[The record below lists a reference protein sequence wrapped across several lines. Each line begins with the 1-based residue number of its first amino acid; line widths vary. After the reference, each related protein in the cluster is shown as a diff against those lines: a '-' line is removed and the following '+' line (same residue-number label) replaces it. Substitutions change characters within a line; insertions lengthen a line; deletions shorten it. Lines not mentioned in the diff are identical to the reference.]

1 MDQKYNTM
9 VFQSLLYLQDSDNNF
24 YQGQKKEIFQAF
36 YYDDEDIEMTRVDI
50 LYHFNRSSNKCSLV
64 DDLGQ

>member
-9 VFQSLLYLQDSDNNF
+9 AFQSLLYLQDSDNNF

-50 LYHFNRSSNKCSLV
+50 PSHFNRFSNECSLV